1 MCVSERFCK
10 CHMSEQQ
17 ERKFWEKVVKKLQGL
32 KRNERNIQVG
42 DRRYKIVLEPI
53 GEYDYR

>member
-10 CHMSEQQ
+10 CHMFEQQ